1 MSSTGEVTSVRVQIF
16 GEEHI
21 IKGQASQEY
30 IEELALSVD
39 IRLEE
44 IQKGNPMLPRHQVAI
59 LVAINLA
66 NELEKLKEEHK
77 ELLAL
82 LEEAN

>member
-1 MSSTGEVTSVRVQIF
+1 MSSTQETTSVRVQIF

-21 IKGQASQEY
+21 IRGQASQEY
-30 IEELALSVD
+30 IEGIALLVNA
-39 IRLEE
+39 RLEE
-44 IQKGNPMLPRHQVAI
+44 IHQSNPMLPRHQVAI

-66 NELEKLKEEHK
+66 NELERLKEEHK

>member
-1 MSSTGEVTSVRVQIF
+1 MDSTRDFTSARVQIF

-30 IEELALSVD
+30 IEELALLVD
-39 IRLEE
+39 MRLEE

-59 LVAINLA
+59 LVALNLA
-66 NELEKLKEEHK
+66 NELEKLKEEHQ

-82 LEEAN
+82 LEEAD

>member
-1 MSSTGEVTSVRVQIF
+1 MSSARETTSVRVQIF

-30 IEELALSVD
+30 IEELALLVD
-39 IRLEE
+39 LRLEE
-44 IQKGNPMLPRHQVAI
+44 VQRSNPMLPRHQIAI

-66 NELEKLKEEHK
+66 NELEKLKGEYK